1 MKKKRLCEGVEQ
13 FQGSSLYAQSI
24 INATSTT
31 TTYSTTS
38 KLQEEAEEE
47 EEEEAK
53 RQACHDRVSTLRGEG
68 AESIRELA
76 VGTD

>member
-24 INATSTT
+24 INATTTT

-47 EEEEAK
+47 QAK

-76 VGTD
+76 VGTG